1 MNEMDHEI
9 HFANETNYWW
19 FKSRRNFLKKILKSI
34 PNRETKTVLEVGCG
48 TGGNLKYLFNEF
60 KFASGIDNSLNALS
74 IINKFNLDVKVKF
87 GDANKLN
94 VIKEKYDLIALL
106 DVLYHEDIINVEKVI
121 NQTRHCLND
130 NGFILI
136 SEPAFDILS
145 GMHSNT
151 VQEKRRF
158 NKRQLESYL
167 KNAGYKNIIISRYWG
182 FILFPL
188 LVIKRRIFEPI
199 MGKQKNN
206 ADTDFKSIPLI
217 DTILFILT
225 SLESIF
231 FSELNFPL
239 GSSCVILAK
248 K

>member
-1 MNEMDHEI
+1 MHHKI

-34 PNRETKTVLEVGCG
+34 PNKETKTVLEIGCG
-48 TGGNLKYLFNEF
+48 TGGNLKYLFNDF
-60 KFASGIDNSLNALS
+60 KFSNGIDSSPDALA
-74 IINKFNLDVKVKF
+74 IVDNFNLNVKVKF

-94 VIKEKYDLIALL
+94 EIKNKYDLIAFL
-106 DVLYHEDIINVEKVI
+106 DVLYHENIINVEKVI
-121 NQTRHCLND
+121 NQTRSCLND

-136 SEPAFDILS
+136 AEPAFDILS
-145 GMHSNT
+145 GNHSNT

-158 NKRQLESYL
+158 NKKELESYL
-167 KNAGYKNIIISRYWG
+167 MNAGYKNIIISRYWG

-188 LVIKRRIFEPI
+188 LIIKRRILEPI
-199 MGKQKNN
+199 IGDHFNN
-206 ADTDFKSIPLI
+206 AGTDFKSIPLI

-225 SLESIF
+225 SIESIF

-239 GSSCVILAK
+239 GSSCVILARK
-248 K
+248 